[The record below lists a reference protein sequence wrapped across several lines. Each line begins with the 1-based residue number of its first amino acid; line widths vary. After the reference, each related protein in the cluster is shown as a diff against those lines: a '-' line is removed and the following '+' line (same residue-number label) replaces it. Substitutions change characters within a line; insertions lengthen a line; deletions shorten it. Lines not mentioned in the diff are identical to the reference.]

1 MTSSVLFRPLFD
13 LKSSAR
19 PATVDAGVALAYSCF
34 YSDVQK
40 LVVSFNNSGLIA
52 GDRVA
57 LLAYNCRELMVA
69 HFALAHLHAIGVNL
83 NTELAPTEL
92 AYMMDDTSPKILI
105 AHHTFESQVRKILK
119 AMRQRERVG
128 VQCILWISGPDNS
141 IGPSI
146 ESYIASNSSDTDG
159 RAEYPFLKVMLQ
171 STTLESQVHVGAD
184 QQLDASRDHG
194 FSIFYTS
201 GTTGK
206 PKGVLLSQGN
216 VYEHAAG
223 CVDAYELSC
232 SDTWLHLAPFFHV
245 LDVWAVFGMTM
256 VGGVHVLMNKF
267 RPEVAIQL
275 LESLDITVTIF
286 TPAMARLLMKNATPA
301 HKFKLRMVSMGG
313 AGVDEQLMRDITT
326 TFNCD
331 AFVSYGMTECSG
343 RICVSTVSPQLA
355 TAHRLSAEDVFL
367 LKCTCGHQFHHT
379 EIEVRDKYG
388 ILVARDGNQ
397 VGLSSAFIL
406 PDIPASAAT
415 RVGVH
420 LWEVW
425 VRGDTVFKEYWGRP
439 EDTRKAF
446 VNGWLATGDLATQN
460 EHGFIQIA
468 SRKKDMIIVGGENV
482 YPADV
487 ELVLKQMEGVSEVA
501 VFGVADPMLGEIV
514 KAAIVPDHLWEGR
527 LTQADVMM
535 FASTRLARFKGPHSV
550 IFCKGEDI
558 PRTATGKV
566 KKEALKKKD
575 QEQLLNLTRD
585 EDPLLAPRANP
596 RPAADAGAAGSGEGG
611 EEAAKNCLPGLRF
624 VCIVEVLVNHFGRRH
639 QALAWK
645 DARMIS
651 SSMQLMFLVSGY
663 MIASA
668 YGSRGASWR
677 KVVDF
682 YVARLSAF
690 YPLYMMAVLLSLPVF
705 CFWADVFELGG
716 MGQLACILS
725 NLFAVQVW
733 YSPFVMEYNTPL
745 WFGAVYIYC
754 ILLVP
759 YVVGVVR
766 RSGPEWQTWP
776 ALGLWVT
783 CAGFIP
789 NLLLHLLDTD
799 VSPHDDTYDWGA
811 FFPDVDVYYL
821 SPCMLSQGSEK
832 WLVKSMSYVRDVWIF
847 MTGVYVFMVHQKT
860 GTDEV
865 NNHLWRYLTDAISSA
880 YFILW
885 FWEPPSGKENLG
897 IDSWSIFGYLQ
908 LSALPALF
916 YFYCLVVAHPD
927 SLTVSLLA
935 SPIMQLLGSLTL
947 FIYLLH
953 WQVAQYYLVVKY
965 GNWELT
971 STVPI

>member
-397 VGLSSAFIL
+397 VG
-406 PDIPASAAT
+406 
-415 RVGVH
+415 
-420 LWEVW
+420 EVW

-535 FASTRLARFKGPHSV
+535 FASTRLARFKGPHSPFVMEYNTPLWFGAVYIYCILLVPYVVGVVRRSGPEWQTWPALGLWVTCAGFIPNLLLHLLDTDVSPHDDTYDWGAFFPDVDVYYLSPCMLSQGSEKWLVKSMSYVRDVWIFMTGVYVFMVHQKTGTDEVNNHLWRYLTDRLFDKKYGHWLRSEWNFGDDARMEDESAIRV

-725 NLFAVQVW
+725 NLFAVQ
-733 YSPFVMEYNTPL
+733 
-745 WFGAVYIYC
+745 
-754 ILLVP
+754 
-759 YVVGVVR
+759 
-766 RSGPEWQTWP
+766 
-776 ALGLWVT
+776 
-783 CAGFIP
+783 
-789 NLLLHLLDTD
+789 
-799 VSPHDDTYDWGA
+799 
-811 FFPDVDVYYL
+811 
-821 SPCMLSQGSEK
+821 
-832 WLVKSMSYVRDVWIF
+832 
-847 MTGVYVFMVHQKT
+847 
-860 GTDEV
+860 
-865 NNHLWRYLTDAISSA
+865 
-880 YFILW
+880 
-885 FWEPPSGKENLG
+885 
-897 IDSWSIFGYLQ
+897 
-908 LSALPALF
+908 
-916 YFYCLVVAHPD
+916 
-927 SLTVSLLA
+927 
-935 SPIMQLLGSLTL
+935 
-947 FIYLLH
+947 
-953 WQVAQYYLVVKY
+953 
-965 GNWELT
+965 
-971 STVPI
+971 